1 MDLIHTYRMFQKMMR
16 YSKHVDEMR
25 GIFLKALEER
35 GVITK
40 EEIEREANRALA
52 QQKITEDNQDFKE
65 YINVLIDIYFA
76 NNFTDQEIE
85 NHINLA
91 RKLDR
96 SRTLSRVVNR
106 EGATAI
112 MIKRALKEFC
122 EIPEG
127 DLYIPRNEAMGTRV
141 ALIHHF
147 ISNQLPFVTI
157 AKNHIT
163 IRDIDEMVDQ
173 SYWSKRR
180 PGRVGGKA
188 AGMLL
193 AYKIIMPRLEKRD
206 AELEKYV
213 TIPESYYFNSGL
225 FSDFIDYNGFHD
237 FHHQKY
243 KTRDVIEDE
252 YKTMARLFQ
261 GASFPPDVEQ
271 MFAEFLEKVGEAPLI
286 LRSSSLLE
294 DNFGYAFSGK
304 YDSVFVANQGPPD
317 KRLKEFMWGLKQV
330 HMSTFGPAPILYRR
344 QHKLLDFDEKMGIL
358 VQKVSGRRH
367 GDYFFPFAAGVAYSF
382 NSYAWTPRIKKEDGL
397 VRMVFGL
404 GTRAVDRVASDYP
417 RMIALSHPTLRP
429 EGGANEIVK
438 YSQKM
443 VDVLNLK
450 KGSLETIPFQ
460 DLAGEVGH
468 PDLHNAVSV
477 RRDGQMTSPMFKK
490 DKIDIDRSSI
500 TFENFLSKTPFVRV
514 MKKILSKLEKAYGRP
529 VDIEFAWDGNRLYLL
544 QCRTLA
550 LREDGGIIEIP
561 QDIPQERI
569 LFTNNRGVS
578 NAVVRDIEYI
588 VYVDPRAY
596 GRLETV
602 EEKTAIG
609 KVVSRLNRALGE
621 KRYALFGP
629 GRWGSNDINLGVRV
643 GYEDLNRTRILGE
656 IAFEE
661 RGSTPEVS
669 YGTHFFNDLVE
680 AQIVPIALYPDESGT
695 LFKETCLLDS
705 NNELNKIL
713 PEMAPYAP
721 VVHVM
726 HVPSCYGGMMLH
738 VYQDGRNQEGV
749 GFIAPPSEKSEN
761 GLALG

>member
-1 MDLIHTYRMFQKMMR
+1 MKGGSPGTASDGLPPYTIPVVGGEDLLSHTECLDLIHTYRMFQKMMR

-271 MFAEFLEKVGEAPLI
+271 MFAEFLEKIGEAP
-286 LRSSSLLE
+286 
-294 DNFGYAFSGK
+294 
-304 YDSVFVANQGPPD
+304 
-317 KRLKEFMWGLKQV
+317 
-330 HMSTFGPAPILYRR
+330 
-344 QHKLLDFDEKMGIL
+344 
-358 VQKVSGRRH
+358 
-367 GDYFFPFAAGVAYSF
+367 
-382 NSYAWTPRIKKEDGL
+382 
-397 VRMVFGL
+397 
-404 GTRAVDRVASDYP
+404 
-417 RMIALSHPTLRP
+417 
-429 EGGANEIVK
+429 
-438 YSQKM
+438 
-443 VDVLNLK
+443 
-450 KGSLETIPFQ
+450 
-460 DLAGEVGH
+460 
-468 PDLHNAVSV
+468 
-477 RRDGQMTSPMFKK
+477 
-490 DKIDIDRSSI
+490 
-500 TFENFLSKTPFVRV
+500 
-514 MKKILSKLEKAYGRP
+514 
-529 VDIEFAWDGNRLYLL
+529 
-544 QCRTLA
+544 
-550 LREDGGIIEIP
+550 
-561 QDIPQERI
+561 
-569 LFTNNRGVS
+569 
-578 NAVVRDIEYI
+578 
-588 VYVDPRAY
+588 
-596 GRLETV
+596 
-602 EEKTAIG
+602 
-609 KVVSRLNRALGE
+609 
-621 KRYALFGP
+621 
-629 GRWGSNDINLGVRV
+629 
-643 GYEDLNRTRILGE
+643 
-656 IAFEE
+656 
-661 RGSTPEVS
+661 
-669 YGTHFFNDLVE
+669 
-680 AQIVPIALYPDESGT
+680 
-695 LFKETCLLDS
+695 
-705 NNELNKIL
+705 
-713 PEMAPYAP
+713 
-721 VVHVM
+721 
-726 HVPSCYGGMMLH
+726 
-738 VYQDGRNQEGV
+738 
-749 GFIAPPSEKSEN
+749 
-761 GLALG
+761 